1 MLTKF
6 TFNFFWYSIIT
17 SVIIIFI
24 YRASPTTEG
33 TTNST
38 DPTPESTTPEKP
50 RPPPAVTI
58 EGKSKTG

>member
-1 MLTKF
+1 MLTQ
-6 TFNFFWYSIIT
+6 FFLWCIFFT
-17 SVIIIFI
+17 SVTIIFI
-24 YRASPTTEG
+24 YQAPPTTEG